1 MKKHKNVQNKP
12 NKSTELLLPPTT
24 RSNYKAVEKEARS
37 AAAAQAQIRALTQAV
52 IAELQGRKTEVAAD
66 GAHTA
71 QEQMPKQVQEQP
83 VEPVSFRASS
93 GADAVSAAADIK
105 NTIVNSTLQET
116 APRLSPS
123 VTISR
128 NAENT
133 GNFKANILP
142 TAADFTAE
150 TALNIAGEQTA
161 TAPLPLFQSGL
172 DFLTNSAAKH
182 DNSAAD
188 ATIVKHMDKAAAY
201 KFLQPY
207 LQQPQPEK
215 KAKSE
220 KDAAELQQQQ
230 TKQRIFAQAQAD
242 LLLFVNEQQAKRTAK
257 PAANGKWQKAWD
269 NLATAVFRNI
279 KEHTN
284 SSEHQY
290 SALLLTMTA
299 CLLPAFI
306 FWNLLPGSFLNIY
319 KTQLSGYV
327 LLSMYRSLTVIIL
340 PLLIFL
346 HRHTLAPEWRNA
358 VSGQKINVPAIR
370 FFLPLIALTAAC
382 LLNAVNRLLVLNLFL
397 PWKRNITEIPFL
409 IKSAGNLQ
417 SLILIFLSNC
427 LIAGTLES
435 IFFAGFLFTCLRR
448 TFSLQTAIIL
458 ATAAWVPLYVAEP
471 DFITLA
477 LFFAFLLFFRTVCD
491 NIYVIIVLNIL
502 TRTFI
507 LFLRQALPFSVTRNI
522 PTYSS
527 AQAMLLVDLL
537 IIAVSSGILY
547 YLSHLM
553 PRIAPQIRQ
562 IAGEKNEKKALW
574 LRFSANIAYKRQKG
588 ELWESLSKCKP
599 DYKLLVAYLLLWIN
613 YLIYWKFL

>member
-1 MKKHKNVQNKP
+1 MKKHKNVPNKP
-12 NKSTELLLPPTT
+12 NKPTELLLPTAT
-24 RSNYKAVEKEARS
+24 CTNYKAAEREARS
-37 AAAAQAQIRALTQAV
+37 TAAAQAQIRALTQAV
-52 IAELQGRKTEVAAD
+52 IAELQGRKNEAATD
-66 GAHTA
+66 SVPAV

-83 VEPVSFRASS
+83 VEPASFRASS

-133 GNFKANILP
+133 GDFKANILP
-142 TAADFTAE
+142 TTAD
-150 TALNIAGEQTA
+150 A

-182 DNSAAD
+182 DNSTAD
-188 ATIVKHMDKAAAY
+188 ATIVKHLDKAAAC

-207 LQQPQPEK
+207 MQQPKPGK
-215 KAKSE
+215 KVKSE
-220 KDAAELQQQQ
+220 KGAAELQQQQ

-242 LLLFVNEQQAKRTAK
+242 LLLFVNEQQAKKVDK

-269 NLATAVFRNI
+269 NLAAAVFRNI

-346 HRHTLAPEWRNA
+346 HRHNLAPEWRNA

-448 TFSLQTAIIL
+448 TFSLKTAIIL

-477 LFFAFLLFFRTVCD
+477 IFFAFLLFFRTVCD

-599 DYKLLVAYLLLWIN
+599 DYKLLVAYLLLWLN

>member
-1 MKKHKNVQNKP
+1 MKKHKNVPNKP
-12 NKSTELLLPPTT
+12 NKPTELLLPTAT
-24 RSNYKAVEKEARS
+24 CTNYKAAEREARS
-37 AAAAQAQIRALTQAV
+37 TAAAQAQIRALTQAV
-52 IAELQGRKTEVAAD
+52 IAELQGRKNEAATD
-66 GAHTA
+66 SVPAV

-83 VEPVSFRASS
+83 VEPASFRASS

-133 GNFKANILP
+133 GDFKANILP
-142 TAADFTAE
+142 TTAE
-150 TALNIAGEQTA
+150 TALNINGEQSA

-182 DNSAAD
+182 DNSTAD
-188 ATIVKHMDKAAAY
+188 ATIVKHLDKAAAC

-207 LQQPQPEK
+207 MQQPNPGK

-220 KDAAELQQQQ
+220 KGAAELQQQQ

-242 LLLFVNEQQAKRTAK
+242 LLLFVNEQQAKKVDK

-269 NLATAVFRNI
+269 NLAAAVFRNI

-284 SSEHQY
+284 NSEHQY

-346 HRHTLAPEWRNA
+346 HRHNLAPEWRNA

-448 TFSLQTAIIL
+448 TFSLKTAIIL

-477 LFFAFLLFFRTVCD
+477 IFFAFLLFFRTVCD

-553 PRIAPQIRQ
+553 PRIAPQIHQ
-562 IAGEKNEKKALW
+562 IAGKKNEKKALW

-599 DYKLLVAYLLLWIN
+599 DYKLLVAYLLLWLN

>member
-1 MKKHKNVQNKP
+1 MKKHKNVPNKP
-12 NKSTELLLPPTT
+12 NKPTELLLPTAT
-24 RSNYKAVEKEARS
+24 CTNYKAAEREARS
-37 AAAAQAQIRALTQAV
+37 TAAAQAQIRALTQAV
-52 IAELQGRKTEVAAD
+52 IAELQGRKNEAATD
-66 GAHTA
+66 SVPAV

-83 VEPVSFRASS
+83 VEPASFRASS

-133 GNFKANILP
+133 GDFKANILP
-142 TAADFTAE
+142 TTAE
-150 TALNIAGEQTA
+150 TALNINGEQSA

-182 DNSAAD
+182 DNSTAD
-188 ATIVKHMDKAAAY
+188 ATIVKHLDKAAAC

-207 LQQPQPEK
+207 MQQPKPGK
-215 KAKSE
+215 KVKSE
-220 KDAAELQQQQ
+220 KGAAELQQQQ

-242 LLLFVNEQQAKRTAK
+242 LLLFVNEQQAKKVDK

-269 NLATAVFRNI
+269 NLAAAVFRNI

-284 SSEHQY
+284 NSEHQY

-346 HRHTLAPEWRNA
+346 HRHNLAPEWRNA

-448 TFSLQTAIIL
+448 TFSLKTAIIL

-477 LFFAFLLFFRTVCD
+477 IFFAFLLFFRTVCD

-599 DYKLLVAYLLLWIN
+599 DYKLLVAYLLLWLN